1 MLTVYFKRLRFSALR
16 ASLLQHMWGVP
27 GFLHVALWELG
38 FRELVQENADVVL
51 FLKSLNLLPE
61 SIKL

>member
-1 MLTVYFKRLRFSALR
+1 MLTVYFKRLRFSTLR
-16 ASLLQHMWGVP
+16 VSLLQHMWVVP
-27 GFLHVALWELG
+27 GLLHVALWELG
-38 FRELVQENADVVL
+38 VRELVQENADVLL

>member
-1 MLTVYFKRLRFSALR
+1 MLTVYFKRLRSSTLR
-16 ASLLQHMWGVP
+16 VSLLQHMWVVP
-27 GFLHVALWELG
+27 GLLHVALWELG
-38 FRELVQENADVVL
+38 FRELVQENADVLL